1 MIRQEFFPSGPCPAS
16 LMIVGEAPGEKEVE
30 KKTPF
35 VGASGWELDK
45 MLSEVGL
52 FRSAS
57 FATNVCRVR
66 PAYNDIERFLSDR
79 KTQPDP
85 TWVKRGDLWI
95 SPEIVEG
102 ISLLEQ
108 EIELCR
114 PNVILALGNVAL
126 WALTGRWGV
135 GKWRGSV
142 LEVEVAGHRCKVIP
156 TYHPAAVLRQ
166 WSMRNTV
173 LHDLRRV
180 KAEVVAPTKIHK
192 VDLRIL
198 TRPTF
203 EQVMGFFDNM
213 ASLIESNGD
222 TITRIAPDIETRA
235 GHIAC
240 IGFAWSRQDAI
251 SIPLMCVERAEGFW
265 TPDEE
270 NQIIWRIRWLIT
282 HPKVL
287 CIGQNWLYDAQYI
300 WRHWLIL
307 ARNVYDTMIGH
318 HTFWSISQ
326 KSLDYQASLY
336 CEDYVYWK
344 DDGKEWDPSVPEDQL
359 WYYNGEDC
367 CRTYECEEGQQN
379 VLKQLT
385 PTWPKLPAIHA
396 FQQQMFH
403 PVLRTMNKGI
413 RPNLALKAK
422 FAERLMGASAIRQ
435 AKINGIVGRE
445 INISSNKQMCE
456 FFYEEL
462 NQKKNWK
469 RPARPG
475 APMTLTC
482 DDEALEKLHDG
493 EPLLRPLIKIIRE
506 LRSIGVFLNTFVLM
520 RLDTDGRIRCS
531 FNIAGTITYRFSSS
545 KNAFGS
551 GTNLQNVPS
560 GDDDEALD
568 LPNVRELFCPDP
580 GKIAFDIDLD
590 SADLQIVTWESNC
603 QWMKQTLAAGKKPYV
618 EIGKE
623 YLRDPTFSKHHKQYK
638 TFKALCHGSNY
649 RGTPPGLASRIGLLV
664 HEVERIQKWYFGLC
678 PEIKAWQEEIEKQV
692 SGRGWVE
699 NVFGYRCY
707 FWDRI
712 TEKTYNEAVAWKPQS
727 TVGGIIN
734 RAYLNI
740 HNNLPWA
747 DILLQVHDS
756 LFGQYDAWRGEEG
769 KRAILEQ
776 ARIPLHYE
784 SGDLTI
790 GVGLKM
796 SEISWGDCA

>member
-1 MIRQEFFPSGPCPAS
+1 MIRQDFIPSGPCPAR
-16 LMIVGEAPGEKEVE
+16 LMILGEAPSEKDVE
-30 KKTPF
+30 KRTPF
-35 VGASGWELDK
+35 SSSFELDK
-45 MLSEVGL
+45 MLGEVGL
-52 FRSAS
+52 SRTEAFM
-57 FATNVCRVR
+57 THVCRVR
-66 PAYNDIERFLSDR
+66 PAYNDIENFISDR
-79 KTQPDP
+79 KTQPQEGWIRKD
-85 TWVKRGDLWI
+85 DLWI
-95 SPEIVEG
+95 SPEVVEG

-108 EIELCR
+108 EIALCR
-114 PNVILALGNVAL
+114 PNVVLALGNLAL

-142 LEVEVAGHRCKVIP
+142 LEVEFGGHRFKVIP
-156 TYHPAAVLRQ
+156 SYPPLTVIRQ
-166 WSMRNTV
+166 WSMRRTV
-173 LHDLRRV
+173 LHDLRRLV
-180 KAEVVAPTKIHK
+180 RELPSPTKIHK
-192 VDLRIL
+192 VDLRIQ
-198 TRPTF
+198 TRPDF
-203 EQVMGFFDNM
+203 LQAMGFFDKM
-213 ASLIESNGD
+213 ALLLDSNGGQELKL
-222 TITRIAPDIETRA
+222 ASDIETRA

-251 SIPLMCVERAEGFW
+251 SIPLMCVERTEGYW
-265 TPDEE
+265 SLEE
-270 NQIIWRIRWLIT
+270 ETWVVERIRWLLT
-282 HPKVL
+282 HPRVR
-287 CIGQNWLYDAQYI
+287 CVGQNWSYDAQYI

-326 KSLDYQASLY
+326 KSLDYQASIY

-344 DDGKEWDPSVPEDQL
+344 DDGKEWDPSIPEDQL

-367 CRTYECEEGQQN
+367 CRTYECETGQQAA
-379 VLKQLT
+379 LAGLT
-385 PTWPKLPAIHA
+385 PSWPKLPEIHA
-396 FQQQMFH
+396 FQQAMFH

-422 FAERLMGASAIRQ
+422 FAERLMGASSLRQ
-435 AKINGIVGRE
+435 AKIEGLVGRQ

-469 RPARPG
+469 RPPKPG

-482 DDEALEKLHDG
+482 DDEALEKIHDG
-493 EPLLRPLIKIIRE
+493 EPVLRPLIKIIRG

-520 RLDTDGRIRCS
+520 RLDVDGRIRCS
-531 FNIAGTITYRFSSS
+531 FNIAGTITYRFSST

-560 GDDDEALD
+560 GDDDEELD
-568 LPNVRELFCPDP
+568 LPNVRELFCPDN
-580 GKIAFDIDLD
+580 GKTAFDIDLD
-590 SADLQIVTWESNC
+590 SADLQIVTYESNC
-603 QWMKQTLAAGKKPYV
+603 QWMKQTLGAGKKPYV

-678 PEIKAWQEEIEKQV
+678 PEIKTWQEEIERQV
-692 SGRGWVE
+692 TGRGFVE

-707 FWDRI
+707 FWDRV
-712 TEKTYNEAVAWKPQS
+712 TETTFNEAVAWKPQS

-734 RAYLNI
+734 RAYLNTY
-740 HNNLPWA
+740 NNLPEV

-756 LFGQYDAWRGEEG
+756 LFGQYDSWRGG
-769 KRAILEQ
+769 DAQRAIIEQ
-776 ARIPLHYE
+776 FRIPLHYPE
-784 SGDLTI
+784 GTLTI
-790 GVGLKM
+790 GVGLKT
-796 SEISWGDCA
+796 SNTSWGDCA